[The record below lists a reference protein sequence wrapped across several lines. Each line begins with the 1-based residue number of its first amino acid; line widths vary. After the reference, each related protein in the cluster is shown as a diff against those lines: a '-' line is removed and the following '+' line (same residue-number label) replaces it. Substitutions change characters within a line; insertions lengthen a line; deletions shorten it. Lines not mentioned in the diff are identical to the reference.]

1 MERRSFLFANLT
13 VLFAAIVV
21 STSFGASLV
30 ETVIHMSRY
39 FADPPASFAT
49 WYGDQ
54 VHTIAFWMPLQAGGL
69 ILLIAAL
76 AANWRF
82 AARKRF
88 LAVGLVVY
96 LAIAVWNGAYFAT
109 EVRWLL
115 RVAQE
120 NVVPADFV
128 GRAHRW
134 YVLTRVR
141 QVVMAVPFFA
151 VMLALMT
158 PVGASDRVVQWR
170 ADPALG

>member
-54 VHTIAFWMPLQAGGL
+54 SHTIAFWMPLQVGGL

-76 AANWRF
+76 VANWRSPL
-82 AARKRF
+82 RKRF
-88 LAVGLVVY
+88 LAVGLAVY
-96 LAIAVWNGAYFAT
+96 VAIAVWNGAYFAT

-134 YVLTRVR
+134 YLLTWVR
-141 QVVMAVPFFA
+141 QVAMAVPFFA
-151 VMLALMT
+151 VMMALMT
-158 PVGASDRVVQWR
+158 PASASGSVSQWR
-170 ADPALG
+170 AEPAVG